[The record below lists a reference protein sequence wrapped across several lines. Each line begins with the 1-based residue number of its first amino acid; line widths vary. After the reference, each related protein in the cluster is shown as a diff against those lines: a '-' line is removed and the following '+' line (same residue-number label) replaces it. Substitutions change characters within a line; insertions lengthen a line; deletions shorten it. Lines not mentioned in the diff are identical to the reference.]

1 MVGEGGYGPLLLKK
15 PGSARV
21 MGKIKSK
28 MLSAAE
34 VAAFCE
40 QIALILNGG
49 IPIYEGTYILYKE
62 MESPQLKE
70 ILKEVDA
77 LVKENIP
84 LYEALQ
90 KTKVFPDYMV
100 HMVKIGETTGKLEEV
115 MESLARYYDR
125 EHTIKA
131 SIRNVVFYPIM
142 LFAMM
147 GVIILVLVA
156 KILPMFQNVFD
167 ELDTDVAASSGNMMS
182 ASMWMGKII
191 AVVVFAF
198 FILILAL
205 VVWYHT
211 KAGSRILTNLGNRLP
226 FTRRVMYRLGIGK
239 FVSAMSL
246 MITSGLDSNE
256 SLNLVEELV
265 NHPVVKKRIT
275 GCKEQVAKNVA
286 LEEALKEN
294 ELISGMNGRMVSVG
308 AKTGVLDVV
317 FQKLS
322 SRYDTEIDQSLSSIS
337 TVVETVLVVSLSI
350 IVGMVLVSVMLPL
363 VSIIS
368 AIG

>member
-1 MVGEGGYGPLLLKK
+1 M
-15 PGSARV
+15 RT
-21 MGKIKSK
+21 KSK
-28 MLSAAE
+28 ILSATE
-34 VAAFCE
+34 VSAFCE

-49 IPIYEGTYILYKE
+49 IPIHEGTYILYQE
-62 MESPQLKE
+62 MENPQLKQ

-77 LVKENIP
+77 LVKEHIP
-84 LYEALQ
+84 LYEALE
-90 KTKVFPDYMV
+90 KSSVFPAYMV

-115 MESLARYYDR
+115 MESLARYYER
-125 EHTIKA
+125 ENTIKT

-147 GVIILVLVA
+147 GVIILVLVT
-156 KILPMFQNVFD
+156 KILPMFQNVFL
-167 ELDTDVAASSGNMMS
+167 ELDADVASTSGNMMS
-182 ASMWMGKII
+182 ASMWIGKIVAI
-191 AVVVFAF
+191 VILTVFTLV
-198 FILILAL
+198 IAL
-205 VVWYHT
+205 VLCYRA
-211 KAGSRILTNLGNRLP
+211 KAGRRILNTLGNRLP

-246 MITSGLDSNE
+246 MITSGLESNE
-256 SLNLVEELV
+256 SLLLSQELVE
-265 NHPVVKKRIT
+265 HPVIRRKIT

-286 LEEALKEN
+286 LAEALKEN
-294 ELISGMNGRMVSVG
+294 KLITGMNGRMVSVG

-322 SRYDTEIDQSLSSIS
+322 HRYDEEIDQSLSSIS
-337 TVVETVLVVSLSI
+337 TVVETILVVALS
-350 IVGMVLVSVMLPL
+350 VTVALVLISVMLPL

>member
-1 MVGEGGYGPLLLKK
+1 
-15 PGSARV
+15 
-21 MGKIKSK
+21 

-34 VAAFCE
+34 VSAFCE

-62 MESPQLKE
+62 MENPTLKE

-77 LVKENIP
+77 LVKDNIP
-84 LYEALQ
+84 LYEALE
-90 KTKVFPDYMV
+90 KTNAFPAYMV

-115 MESLARYYDR
+115 MGSLARYYER
-125 EHTIKA
+125 EDAIKS

-147 GVIILVLVA
+147 GVILIVLVA
-156 KILPMFQNVFD
+156 KILPMFQNVFQ
-167 ELDTDVAASSGNMMS
+167 ELDADVASSSDNMMS
-182 ASMWMGKII
+182 ASMWIGRIV
-191 AVVVFAF
+191 AVVVLVVFV
-198 FILILAL
+198 LVVAL
-205 VVWYHT
+205 VLWYRT
-211 KAGSRILTNLGNRLP
+211 KSGRRILTNLGNRLP
-226 FTRRVMYRLGIGK
+226 FTRKVMYRLGIGK

-265 NHPVVKKRIT
+265 EHPKVKKKIT
-275 GCKEQVAKNVA
+275 GCKEQVAQNVA

-294 ELISGMNGRMVSVG
+294 KLVTGMNGRMVSVG

-322 SRYDTEIDQSLSSIS
+322 GRYDAEIDQSLSSIS
-337 TVVETVLVVSLSI
+337 TVVETVLVVSLSV
-350 IVGMVLVSVMLPL
+350 IVGLVLVSVMLPL